1 MNQATIR
8 QWYDVFKDN
17 NELVEIRIIDP
28 ESKRT
33 YSGYFTDIE
42 TILKEISRFDHCNCY
57 FSINVV
63 NPACYGREQ
72 HDKISLRPKSTTSDN
87 DIIARKWCLIDID
100 CEKPSDTNSSDE
112 EKDLAKE
119 VVNNIY
125 KFLRDEGFESPVIT
139 DSGNGYHIWLK
150 QAMIASPENTEIM
163 KKFLQVLDMYFST
176 DKVKVDCACYNNSR
190 VAKISGTYSRKGSN
204 TKERPQ
210 RESFFV
216 RVPAEVKVTPNDYF
230 IKVASYLPEPEKK
243 DRSNNYGRTTFDLDE
258 FLQKY
263 NVEVTK
269 VMECQAYTKY
279 VLATCPFSSAHT
291 APDAAVF
298 KMRDGSY
305 GFKCLH
311 NSHRHLTFRDFR
323 LFYDK
328 DAYNYSGQTQ
338 REFQRYMQPQKEVF
352 QPVGETEDKGKK
364 WLAMKD
370 IKRVDIENLLSIPTG
385 YHELDKKIVG
395 LFAGELTIIS
405 GLNASGKT
413 SWLDCVALNVIQQG
427 FKVGIW
433 SGEMQD
439 WRFQNWINQIA
450 AGKAFVRKKIGY
462 DNLYYV
468 PKTICE
474 KIDTWLDDKLFLYNN
489 SYGSDWQQLFNDIK
503 ELVENEGVQLVILD
517 NLAALNIESYDGEK
531 YSKQTKFVLDVK
543 EYAKKKNIHIILV
556 CHPRKQVDLIRRE
569 SVSGTADLTNICD
582 NLFLIH
588 RVNKDFQT
596 RAGDFFGKEK
606 VEEYMNFGAVLEV
619 AKNRQFG
626 IVDFL
631 VGMFYENESRR
642 LKNSI
647 AEHIVYNWEE
657 TPIQAEIP
665 TTMPSDPVGEFA
677 IEESYEIEDSEE
689 CPF

>member
-1 MNQATIR
+1 MN
-8 QWYDVFKDN
+8 
-17 NELVEIRIIDP
+17 
-28 ESKRT
+28 S
-33 YSGYFTDIE
+33 
-42 TILKEISRFDHCNCY
+42 
-57 FSINVV
+57 
-63 NPACYGREQ
+63 
-72 HDKISLRPKSTTSDN
+72 
-87 DIIARKWCLIDID
+87 
-100 CEKPSDTNSSDE
+100 
-112 EKDLAKE
+112 
-119 VVNNIY
+119 
-125 KFLRDEGFESPVIT
+125 
-139 DSGNGYHIWLK
+139 
-150 QAMIASPENTEIM
+150 
-163 KKFLQVLDMYFST
+163 
-176 DKVKVDCACYNNSR
+176 
-190 VAKISGTYSRKGSN
+190 
-204 TKERPQ
+204 
-210 RESFFV
+210 
-216 RVPAEVKVTPNDYF
+216 
-230 IKVASYLPEPEKK
+230 EPEKK

-263 NVEVTK
+263 NIEVTK

-291 APDAAVF
+291 APDSAVF

-338 REFQRYMQPQKEVF
+338 REFQRSMQPHKEVF
-352 QPVGETEDKGKK
+352 QPIGETEDKGKK

-489 SYGSDWQQLFNDIK
+489 S
-503 ELVENEGVQLVILD
+503 
-517 NLAALNIESYDGEK
+517 
-531 YSKQTKFVLDVK
+531 
-543 EYAKKKNIHIILV
+543 
-556 CHPRKQVDLIRRE
+556 
-569 SVSGTADLTNICD
+569 
-582 NLFLIH
+582 
-588 RVNKDFQT
+588 
-596 RAGDFFGKEK
+596 
-606 VEEYMNFGAVLEV
+606 
-619 AKNRQFG
+619 
-626 IVDFL
+626 
-631 VGMFYENESRR
+631 
-642 LKNSI
+642 
-647 AEHIVYNWEE
+647 
-657 TPIQAEIP
+657 
-665 TTMPSDPVGEFA
+665 
-677 IEESYEIEDSEE
+677 
-689 CPF
+689 